1 MYHLPFNPFS
11 LITLFTSSSLLYFDL
26 ISGDSFI
33 SLWDGSTPVSIILI
47 NIPCPEKSY
56 WSHKV
61 SALIIPGAVAKLGDA
76 PPFGLS
82 AFIWVVTFLTPGCF
96 LNLSMSFAL
105 TLAEKP
111 VITAENSSSLST
123 LTFSL
128 LSLVLIF
135 SEVSFTSASDAF
147 TAFEN
152 LALFTFGS
160 LSIAA
165 LSLVSTI
172 TLTSW
177 SAFTPCSWSLAYV
190 VLSVW
195 LVANV
200 VAVGNTNENNNT
212 LAKNFLEYGF
222 IFPSYFFICK
232 NGKII
237 AFCS

>member
-1 MYHLPFNPFS
+1 M
-11 LITLFTSSSLLYFDL
+11 
-26 ISGDSFI
+26 

-47 NIPCPEKSY
+47 NIPCPENLY

-61 SALIIPGAVAKLGDA
+61 SALIIFGAVAKLGDA
-76 PPFGLS
+76 PFGLS
-82 AFIWVVTFLTPGCF
+82 AFIWVVTFLTPDCF

-128 LSLVLIF
+128 LSLVLMF
-135 SEVSFTSASDAF
+135 SEVFLTSASDAF

-200 VAVGNTNENNNT
+200 VALGNTNENNNT
-212 LAKNFLEYGF
+212 PAKNFLEYGF
-222 IFPSYFFICK
+222 IFPSYFFIRK
-232 NGKII
+232 NGKIF